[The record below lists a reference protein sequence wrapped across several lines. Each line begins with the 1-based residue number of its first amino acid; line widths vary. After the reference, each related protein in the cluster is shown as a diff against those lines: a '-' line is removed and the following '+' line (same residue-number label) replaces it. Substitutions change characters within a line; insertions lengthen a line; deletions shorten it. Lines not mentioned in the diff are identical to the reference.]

1 MLDKNITNHN
11 KIFLILS
18 FGVILLSL
26 LGMILN
32 YQFQKLSIQNNA
44 EYNVTKYNK
53 DFDENIK
60 HEANSLHSFLN
71 LLDNSVLIDSYLS
84 SNREDLYKI
93 AKPLFDNLN
102 KHSDLTH
109 FYFIKPNDEVFLR
122 VHDLK
127 KHSDS
132 INRFT
137 YLKAK
142 TLQEPFYG
150 LEFGIN
156 NTFTLRLV
164 YPWIVNNELIG
175 YIELGKEVDK
185 ITANLSEKM
194 DLKIFFAINSKE
206 FNGSSPNEEKYI
218 IYKTTNIDKSISD
231 FIESN
236 NKTKSLTFN
245 NNNYIGFKYPLND
258 ISDKNL
264 GFKIVLV
271 NLTNEYNQQIKQSIH
286 YGLIMAFG
294 TILMLLV
301 GYYFSKFKQKQITDT
316 INKLENDKTEIESL
330 LNDQES
336 LLQLFNI
343 GDSILFRWN
352 NDKNWSINYV
362 SNNVE
367 NLLGYTKEDF
377 FKKRITYSDC
387 IFPDDFNRVINEVN
401 IESNRANNFFK
412 HEPYRIIDKNG
423 NIKWVLDYTVFSK
436 DNEDNIIYFL
446 GYIIDI
452 TEQKMIHENLKK
464 LIDLQNNIIILTD
477 GSELNYANKQFF
489 NFFRY
494 SNLKDFK
501 KEHQCVCEFF
511 IEDDRYFHLGKI
523 DKIQNWI
530 EEIQKIP
537 ENKSIVA
544 MKDKYSIIHIFSV
557 HINNFE
563 KDLSIISF
571 TDISETMIEQ
581 QKLEK
586 KVTLDKLTNTYNR
599 EYFENNIE
607 IILNNNDINNL
618 KTAIVIFDIDY
629 FKKVNDTFGHDI
641 GDEVLKEFVKII
653 KSISRFSDDILI
665 RWGGEEFLMI
675 LSIKNQESLFK
686 ILEKYRESIADNNFQ
701 YVGKITCSIGAS
713 IHNNLK
719 DITNTIKEADIALY
733 KAKNSGRNKV
743 ILH

>member
-1 MLDKNITNHN
+1 
-11 KIFLILS
+11 
-18 FGVILLSL
+18 
-26 LGMILN
+26 
-32 YQFQKLSIQNNA
+32 
-44 EYNVTKYNK
+44 
-53 DFDENIK
+53 
-60 HEANSLHSFLN
+60 
-71 LLDNSVLIDSYLS
+71 
-84 SNREDLYKI
+84 
-93 AKPLFDNLN
+93 
-102 KHSDLTH
+102 
-109 FYFIKPNDEVFLR
+109 
-122 VHDLK
+122 
-127 KHSDS
+127 
-132 INRFT
+132 
-137 YLKAK
+137 
-142 TLQEPFYG
+142 
-150 LEFGIN
+150 
-156 NTFTLRLV
+156 
-164 YPWIVNNELIG
+164 
-175 YIELGKEVDK
+175 
-185 ITANLSEKM
+185 M

-316 INKLENDKTEIESL
+316 INKLENAKTEIESL

>member
-71 LLDNSVLIDSYLS
+71 LLDNSVLIDIYLS
-84 SNREDLYKI
+84 SNREDLYKM

-316 INKLENDKTEIESL
+316 INKLENAKTEIESL

-464 LIDLQNNIIILTD
+464 LTDLQNNIIILTD